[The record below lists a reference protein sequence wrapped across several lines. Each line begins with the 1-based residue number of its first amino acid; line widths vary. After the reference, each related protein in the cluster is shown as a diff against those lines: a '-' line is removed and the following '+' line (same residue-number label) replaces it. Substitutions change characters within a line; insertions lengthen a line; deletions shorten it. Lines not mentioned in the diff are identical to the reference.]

1 MAEGLLESFGQGL
14 QSAGEVL
21 SPQVY
26 EKNAIERRDA
36 LVNVARGLEI
46 KKAQRSLAADQKFQD
61 TVQGKMQPGMSS
73 SAMLDAVS
81 GVDPAILSES
91 PAAQHFLQLTSQVHA
106 REAAIEDKKEK
117 IQFRYDQ
124 LELQADTARQRSE
137 DTRLGIQERA
147 AADKRHEALQRELR
161 SLRDQGGTPAGY
173 RKSADGNL
181 EFIPGGPADPKTKE
195 GKLGNRESV
204 FLSRVMTSANEA
216 AKDLENV
223 VKLPMTASTGV
234 FGGRQQ
240 GTGLFD
246 ATKEILANKMTG
258 QEAQSYNVRSAGF
271 QRSLAAIEASG
282 LAPSGTLSHQMDAVL
297 FKEGDTNFTKLE
309 KLAQTRQ
316 IVEAGLE
323 TAMSNPRVPEQ
334 QLQHMEKVL
343 EQIKKSVPF
352 TIGDLDKLREE
363 QRINPKATLGSVLKA
378 MKEKE
383 EAPKAEAPKPAD
395 APLKNSKGWGL
406 QKDAKGNRAYV
417 GPNGEIEE
425 VK

>member
-1 MAEGLLESFGQGL
+1 MQG
-14 QSAGEVL
+14 AGAVL
-21 SPQVY
+21 SDDVY
-26 EKNAIERRDA
+26 RSQTQERQNA
-36 LVNVARGLEI
+36 LVNIARGLEI
-46 KKAQRSLAADQKFQD
+46 KKAQRALNADTKFSEI
-61 TVQGKMQPGMSS
+61 TSGMQP
-73 SAMLDAVS
+73 SAMTSDALHEIATKIP
-81 GVDPAILSES
+81 VDILAES
-91 PAAQHFLQLTSQVHA
+91 PRAQQFMQMASQVNA
-106 REAAIEDKKEK
+106 REAQAQARRDAIDA
-117 IQFRYDQ
+117 RYLQIDQ
-124 LELQADTARQRSE
+124 MAEAARERS
-137 DTRLGIQERA
+137 DNQKLGIQERA

-161 SLRDQGGTPAGY
+161 SLREAGATPAGY
-173 RKSADGNL
+173 RKTSDGNL

-246 ATKEILANKMTG
+246 ATKEVLANKMTS

-323 TAMSNPRVPEQ
+323 TAMANPRVPEQ
-334 QLQHMEKVL
+334 QLEHMKKVV
-343 EQIKKSVPF
+343 EQIRKSVPF
-352 TIGDLDKLREE
+352 TIGDLDRLREE
-363 QRINPKATLGSVLKA
+363 QKINPKATLGTVMKA
-378 MKEKE
+378 MDKKDG
-383 EAPKAEAPKPAD
+383 AAKAD
-395 APLKNSKGWGL
+395 VPLKNDKGWGL
-406 QKDAKGNRAYV
+406 MTDAKGNKAYV
-417 GPNGEIEE
+417 GPNNEIEP

>member
-1 MAEGLLESFGQGL
+1 MADNDGLWSAIGEGFRGMG
-14 QSAGEVL
+14 AVA
-21 SPQVY
+21 SPAV
-26 EKNAIERRDA
+26 
-36 LVNVARGLEI
+36 
-46 KKAQRSLAADQKFQD
+46 AQRQAQERADVLPNMIRALQLKGAQRAFDADTKF
-61 TVQGKMQPGMSS
+61 SE
-73 SAMLDAVS
+73 AVS
-81 GVDPAILSES
+81 GLQPSSFKTSDDVLGALSKVPLDVIAES
-91 PAAQHFLQLTSQVHA
+91 PRAQQTLKFARQMQA
-106 REAAIEDKKEK
+106 KEQQQEQRREAL
-117 IQFRYDQ
+117 QFRYDQ
-124 LELQADTARQRSE
+124 LDQQAEIARQRSA
-137 DTRLGIQERA
+137 DVNLGIQERA
-147 AADKRHEALQRELR
+147 AADKRHEDLQRELR
-161 SLRDQGGTPAGY
+161 AMRDSGAVPSGY
-173 RKSADGNL
+173 RRSRDGNL

-223 VKLPMTASTGV
+223 VRLPMTASTGL

-240 GTGLFD
+240 GAGLFD
-246 ATKEILANKMTG
+246 ATKEVLANKMTG

-334 QLQHMEKVL
+334 QLDHMKSVL
-343 EQIKKSVPF
+343 AAIKKAVPF
-352 TIGDLDKLREE
+352 TIGDLDRLREE
-363 QRINPKATLGSVLKA
+363 QKINPKATLGTVLKA
-378 MKEKE
+378 MGDKKSNI
-383 EAPKAEAPKPAD
+383 PATND
-395 APLKNSKGWGL
+395 KGWKL
-406 QKDAKGNRAYV
+406 MTDAKGNKAYV
-417 GPNGEIEE
+417 GPNNEIEE